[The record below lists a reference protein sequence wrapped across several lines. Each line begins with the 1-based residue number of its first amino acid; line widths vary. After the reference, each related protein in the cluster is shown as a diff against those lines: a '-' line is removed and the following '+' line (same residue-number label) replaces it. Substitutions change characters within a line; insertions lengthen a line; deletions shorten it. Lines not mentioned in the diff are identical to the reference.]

1 MERWKV
7 EDLSLLEG
15 SVAWRTK
22 GSPRRGTKRTCVA
35 DDTVKITRVTT
46 LSALDNCFSSSSLAG
61 LKPWQITRSPPIFFV
76 LDYTVCLF
84 DNNLVRDHVSRR
96 RGGLFVFN
104 ACYATVA
111 CRSVLVI
118 NLHLMRYK
126 WTSGIIS
133 VVNSSCYKLLVF
145 PIFPFFFFLSQ
156 ENVQLCATLYKNWP
170 RLICILL
177 VFNSIF
183 SLFWNLSSNYT

>member
-1 MERWKV
+1 M
-7 EDLSLLEG
+7 
-15 SVAWRTK
+15 
-22 GSPRRGTKRTCVA
+22 KRTCVA
-35 DDTVKITRVTT
+35 DDTAKITPGDDFVR
-46 LSALDNCFSSSSLAG
+46 LGYNCFSLFCISRRGG

-118 NLHLMRYK
+118 NLRLMRYK

-133 VVNSSCYKLLVF
+133 PVNSLLIVLQVVSY
-145 PIFPFFFFLSQ
+145 LSFSLSLSLSLKKIC
-156 ENVQLCATLYKNWP
+156 NFVQLYTSEK
-170 RLICILL
+170 LIS
-177 VFNSIF
+177 FNLHSIR
-183 SLFWNLSSNYT
+183 S

>member
-35 DDTVKITRVTT
+35 DDTVKIRVTT

-126 WTSGIIS
+126 WTSEIIS
-133 VVNSSCYKLLVF
+133 VVNSSCYKLFRVSNLS
-145 PIFPFFFFLSQ
+145 FFFSLS
-156 ENVQLCATLYKNWP
+156 LSRKCATLCNF
-170 RLICILL
+170 
-177 VFNSIF
+177 V
-183 SLFWNLSSNYT
+183 